1 MFYATAVCLSVPDP
15 ERAIRFLTDVLH
27 FNCEMRGDYWWASNG
42 SMAVL
47 LQPGDGPAKLYL
59 QCTDVAADA
68 ARLLACGSVSEGK
81 DPLQQCGNLL
91 WQSLNTD
98 CGLCLYLCRALNED
112 EMGDLLPLPV
122 NIPWDDVV
130 DGMVRRVLR
139 IVPVDFR
146 IKARQRVTERAEYLT
161 LEQGK
166 LLVGEGEAVQALQDM
181 TLDFQQRSLYEAL
194 RDEGIAVADYFS
206 SEPASCGN
214 V

>member
-1 MFYATAVCLSVPDP
+1 
-15 ERAIRFLTDVLH
+15 
-27 FNCEMRGDYWWASNG
+27 MRGDYWLASNG
-42 SMAVL
+42 SMAIL

-68 ARLLACGSVSEGK
+68 ARLLAYNSVSEGK
-81 DPLQQCGNLL
+81 DSLQQCGNLL

-112 EMGDLLPLPV
+112 EMGDLLALPA

-166 LLVGEGEAVQALQDM
+166 LLVDEAEAVQALQDM

-194 RDEGIAVADYFS
+194 QEEGIVVADYFS
-206 SEPASCGN
+206 SEPDPCGN
-214 V
+214 D